1 MISSRCSSN
10 ECPPSRCGPKKPS
23 SRRETHSRKPLLSD
37 NNSSRY
43 RQLELPIRK
52 EIFGRCRKDVVT
64 SASHYSWCRRKVM
77 LSTSLAVLSD
87 STGCTGYAE
96 TKRSTRLEKREEG

>member
-1 MISSRCSSN
+1 MRISPNQKEKGASIRLNWSVQSLW
-10 ECPPSRCGPKKPS
+10 SGA
-23 SRRETHSRKPLLSD
+23 LVLSD

-77 LSTSLAVLSD
+77 LSTSLAVLSG

-96 TKRSTRLEKREEG
+96 TKRSTRLENREEG